1 MEIDKSKK
9 KTEKASR
16 ILRNEYFCAMESTR
30 QEKIEKLIQKD
41 LGEIFQQK
49 EILFVPGAMITVTKV
64 RVSKDLGV
72 AKIFL
77 SIFAAKDKEEALA
90 LIKSKTKEVRYK
102 LGNRIRHQLR
112 IVPELI
118 FYLDDSLD
126 YIENIENAL
135 KKG

>member
-1 MEIDKSKK
+1 
-9 KTEKASR
+9 
-16 ILRNEYFCAMESTR
+16 MESTR

-41 LGEIFQQK
+41 IGEIFQQK

-64 RVSKDLGV
+64 RVSKDLSV

-126 YIENIENAL
+126 YIEKIENAL